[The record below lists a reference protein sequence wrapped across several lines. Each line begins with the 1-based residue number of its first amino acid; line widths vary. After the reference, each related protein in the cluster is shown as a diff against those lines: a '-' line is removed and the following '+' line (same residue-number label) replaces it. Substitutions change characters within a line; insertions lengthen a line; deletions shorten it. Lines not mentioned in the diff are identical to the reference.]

1 MPWKCTHKPRGVPFR
16 KFFAE
21 LFAFDN
27 SVATGRVVE
36 SAMTSP
42 TVLYMAYEHTS
53 KITGERQVFGAVVQL
68 RYRARASRLN
78 LCYREFAESEL
89 PPHHGAPEHILALLT
104 PAKTKAARLWRDSC
118 MENMLKLAESKLAK
132 GAVIEFE
139 TPILFDDGHAPTEL
153 HIESATEEAV
163 TAQDTMGRVYEIP
176 AEDLFFKI
184 DTKECRVLP
193 RTLH

>member
-1 MPWKCTHKPRGVPFR
+1 MPWKCTHKPKGVPFR

-21 LFAFDN
+21 MFAFDN
-27 SVATGRVVE
+27 PVASGRVIE
-36 SAMTSP
+36 SVMPQP
-42 TVLYMAYEHTS
+42 TVLYMAYEHVS

-68 RYRARASRLN
+68 QYRARAGQLN
-78 LCYREFAESEL
+78 LCYREFSESEL

-104 PAKTKAARLWRDSC
+104 PAKTHAARLWRESC
-118 MENMLKLAESKLAK
+118 RESMQKLAESKLAK

-153 HIESATEEAV
+153 HVESATEEAV
-163 TAQDTMGRVYEIP
+163 TAQDAMGRVYEIP
-176 AEDLFFKI
+176 ADDLFQVI
-184 DTKECRVLP
+184 DTKQCKVLP